1 MSGKRP
7 KFDCERDPWHLFFE
21 LLSVSD
27 QGVLGVMSAQA
38 EEPARLR
45 GVPRQGDDVSRGE
58 VVETGAEATDAAT
71 EVGASGAPQM
81 NGTSRGG
88 GVEGLGGAEGSSSW
102 RDRDHYC
109 NRCTKRKQGLRSS
122 RWFGGAT
129 EDADLH

>member
-27 QGVLGVMSAQA
+27 LGVLEVMSAQA

-45 GVPRQGDDVSRGE
+45 AEVRRGDDVGPGE

-71 EVGASGAPQM
+71 VVGASGVPQM
-81 NGTSRGG
+81 NGASRGG
-88 GVEGLGGAEGSSSW
+88 GVEGLGGAEAQVPGV
-102 RDRDHYC
+102 
-109 NRCTKRKQGLRSS
+109 T
-122 RWFGGAT
+122 AT
-129 EDADLH
+129 TTATDGPR